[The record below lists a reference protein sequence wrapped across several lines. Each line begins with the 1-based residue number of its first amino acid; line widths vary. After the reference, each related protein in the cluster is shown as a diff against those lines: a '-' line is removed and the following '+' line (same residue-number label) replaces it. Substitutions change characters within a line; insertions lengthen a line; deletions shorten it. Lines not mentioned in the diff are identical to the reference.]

1 MRGDRSGPILPVV
14 FEYTRQTERH
24 YGLVDSGAE
33 WSACSAGVARAA
45 GVDLQQFPVERIRG
59 VGGIT
64 RARRCPI
71 DLLILGRRIGTE
83 ILVLETNVVLLGRR
97 DVFAA
102 FQFGFD
108 ERAST
113 LLIEPYD
120 EPQPAALF
128 AGAPTTPR
136 SSRSPDGGA

>member
-1 MRGDRSGPILPVV
+1 M
-14 FEYTRQTERH
+14 TERSYRWQMSFQAMPNGRRGPLVRVAFAYTQQTKTY

-33 WSACSAGVARAA
+33 RTACSIAVARAA
-45 GVDLQQFPVERIRG
+45 GIDVDSLPVERIRG
-59 VGGIT
+59 VGGLT
-64 RARRCPI
+64 RGRRCPI

-83 ILVLETNVVLLGRR
+83 ILVVDRGAILLGRS

-108 ERAST
+108 ERASL

-120 EPQPAALF
+120 
-128 AGAPTTPR
+128 AP
-136 SSRSPDGGA
+136 